1 MSILTQIRADA
12 VAARKARDP
21 KASVLVTLIGEVDT
35 RTKTLSPAREMTDD
49 EVVAVVKKFI
59 KNAEETLTALKPG
72 QHDEAIAKAKAEV
85 MALTAYLPQ
94 QMSEAEIEAFAR
106 QKAAE
111 GSNLGAIMA
120 DLKAQFAGKYDGKA
134 ASGIVKRAVEE
145 AA

>member
-1 MSILTQIRADA
+1 MSILTKIRADA
-12 VAARKARDP
+12 LAARKARDP
-21 KASVLVTLIGEVDT
+21 KSSVLTTLIGEVDT

-72 QHDEAIAKAKAEV
+72 QHDEAIAKARAEV

-120 DLKAQFAGKYDGKA
+120 ALKAQFAGKYDGKA